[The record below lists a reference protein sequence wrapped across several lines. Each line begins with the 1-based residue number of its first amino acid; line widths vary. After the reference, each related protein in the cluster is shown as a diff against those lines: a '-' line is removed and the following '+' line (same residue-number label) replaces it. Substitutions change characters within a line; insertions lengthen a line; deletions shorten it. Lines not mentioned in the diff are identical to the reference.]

1 VGGPEAAL
9 ARAEM
14 AVPPAESRVAAAV
27 LPPAAGALPF
37 TLHAESSE
45 APPAAA
51 ANLRNVRRPGEP
63 VPGSAPVLPASAI
76 AIRLPFAALQS

>member
-1 VGGPEAAL
+1 MATPPVESRLAAAL
-9 ARAEM
+9 
-14 AVPPAESRVAAAV
+14 
-27 LPPAAGALPF
+27 LPLAAGALAFP
-37 TLHAESSE
+37 LHAESSE

-76 AIRLPFAALQS
+76 AIRLPFARTPS